1 MKRKSVRIMITMGLL
16 LITAALSLTGYNIW
30 NDMKSS
36 IRANN
41 VLQQLEFGF
50 GSQEWKQNPDMEMP
64 EIEIDGIWYVGALE
78 IPALDLQLPV
88 AGCWDEDASRTAP
101 CRYTG
106 SPYAGNMII
115 AGHNYRNH
123 FGKLRNL
130 KLGDK
135 VYFTD
140 LSGNSFCYYVQN
152 IELVD
157 GTDIERMKNGSGISY
172 SSKSG
177 SEYAQDEWN
186 LTLFTCN
193 FNGQARLTIRCL

>member
-41 VLQQLEFGF
+41 ALQQLEFGA

-78 IPALDLQLPV
+78 IPVLDLQLPV
-88 AGCWDEDASRTAP
+88 ASCWDEDASRTAP

-157 GTDIERMKNGSGISY
+157 GTDIERMKNGSGISD

-177 SEYAQDEWN
+177 SAYSQDEWN